1 MNSNESKLPDIPGQD
16 EWVNPDFVPK
26 VTAQPHLLKKIGG
39 VSYCMLP
46 GDLNYLGATPDDPI
60 IFPKEF
66 QIIAA
71 FDDKGLAG
79 RIMMCALPHMEGTW
93 VREDK
98 RGSKVALHLVR
109 MMEQFIAYVGNTYAW
124 AFVQESDQEVADYMA
139 RIGYTKIPLT
149 VWTKCIAPDSPPTEP
164 MDETTS
170 KDN

>member
-1 MNSNESKLPDIPGQD
+1 MESKLPDLPGQN
-16 EWVNPDFVPK
+16 EWVNPDYAPK

-46 GDLNYLGATPDDPI
+46 GDLNYLGATPDDPV

-98 RGSKVALHLVR
+98 RGSRVALHLVR
-109 MMEQFIAYVGNTYAW
+109 MMEQFISYIGNTHAW
-124 AFVQESDQEVADYMA
+124 AFVQESDTEVADYMA

-149 VWTKCIAPDSPPTEP
+149 VWTKNIAPAPDSPPITNDP
-164 MDETTS
+164 DA